1 MTKRDLADLELRLN
15 ARIREF
21 ELKMESGFRE
31 MEIKLTIKMGAITSA
46 VVGFF
51 YVLEK
56 FF

>member
-1 MTKRDLADLELRLN
+1 VTKRDFADLEFRLN
-15 ARIREF
+15 TRIREL
-21 ELKMESGFRE
+21 ELRMESVFRE
-31 MEIKLTIKMGAITSA
+31 MEIKLTIKMGAITSV